1 MSFVREEVMK
11 INIIDIGSPDTFQP
25 IISTRTVKECPV
37 GGTIIEDA
45 LYKRVEGFLEGIK
58 KDLFFNIRVDL
69 WPSQN
74 LVSKIL
80 ESENNVVYNNET
92 EEALAWCSSEP
103 GVLPEYAS
111 KIQIDNESRVLRYS
125 WDLLFVNEDIVGGL
139 KEDKIDGT
147 VRERVTID
155 GNVEIGEGTVLLPG
169 VYIEGNAIIGK
180 DCKIGPNCYIRGK
193 THIGDGCHVGQAV
206 EIKNCILMNKVS
218 VGHLSYVGDSII
230 GEKTNFGA
238 GTTTANLRHDG
249 KNHNSKVNGKQID
262 TGRRKL
268 GVIVGDNVH
277 TGINTSI
284 YPGRKIWS
292 NTSTLPGEIVKK
304 DIQKSKF

>member
-1 MSFVREEVMK
+1 MK

-25 IISTRTVKECPV
+25 MISTRTLKECPV
-37 GGTIIEDA
+37 GGTVLEDA
-45 LYKRVEGFLEGIK
+45 LYKRLESFLVD
-58 KDLFFNIRVDL
+58 KDNNFFFNIRVDF
-69 WPSQN
+69 WPSKN
-74 LVSKIL
+74 LIDKVL
-80 ESENNVVYNNET
+80 ESNGDAVFDSET
-92 EEALAWCSSEP
+92 EELLAWCSSEP
-103 GVLPEYAS
+103 GVLPES
-111 KIQIDNESRVLRYS
+111 VNKIQIDEESRVLRYS
-125 WDLLFVNEDIVGGL
+125 WDLLFVNEDIIGAL
-139 KEDKIDGT
+139 TEDRIDGT

-169 VYIEGNAIIGK
+169 VYIEGNATIGK

-193 THIGDGCHVGQAV
+193 THIGDGCHIGQAV
-206 EIKNCILMNKVS
+206 EIKNSILMNKVS

-249 KNHNSKVNGKQID
+249 KNHNSKIDGKQVD

-292 NTSTLPGEIVKK
+292 DTSTLPGEIVKK
-304 DIQKSKF
+304 DIQKSRF

>member
-1 MSFVREEVMK
+1 MK
-11 INIIDIGSPDTFQP
+11 INIIDIGAPDSFQP
-25 IISTRTVKECPV
+25 IVTTRSVGDCPV
-37 GGTIIEDA
+37 GGTTLEKALDTRIKNFIAHLKYDA
-45 LYKRVEGFLEGIK
+45 NNE
-58 KDLFFNIRVDL
+58 FFNIRVDL
-69 WPSQN
+69 WPSIKLIEKILLSSKNTVVYCDMQN
-74 LVSKIL
+74 ENIPIAWISSKI
-80 ESENNVVYNNET
+80 NQ
-92 EEALAWCSSEP
+92 
-103 GVLPEYAS
+103 LPN
-111 KIQIDNESRVLRYS
+111 KINKIDIDNFSRVLRYS
-125 WDLLFVNEDIVGGL
+125 WDLLSVNEELIDNIE
-139 KEDKIDGT
+139 EDEINGT

-155 GNVEIGEGTVLLPG
+155 GNVIIGEGTVLLPG

-180 DCKIGPNCYIRGK
+180 NCKIGPNCYIRGK
-193 THIGDGCHVGQAV
+193 THIGDNCHVGQAV
-206 EIKNCILMNKVS
+206 EIKNSILMNKVS

-249 KNHNSKVNGKQID
+249 SNHHSKIDGKQID

-292 NTSTLPGEIVKK
+292 NTSTLPGDIVKK
-304 DIQKSKF
+304 DIQKSRF